1 LGDHARQA
9 GSLVAPDRLR
19 FDFTHPEAIP
29 ADVLD
34 AIEYDVNQDILANYP
49 VAIVEKSRQQAM
61 DEGAMALFGEKYGER
76 VRTVTINPGERISYE
91 LCGGTHVAQ
100 TGDIG
105 TFIIVSEGSAAAGI
119 RRIEAV
125 TGHAAY
131 ELIHE
136 RNHALKK
143 AAHLVNSPLI
153 EVPGRVTLLQ
163 DSLEDARKEIG
174 RLKSE
179 IATDEFQKKLIH
191 VPLVKEVHVLT
202 SVLKNTDVETLRQMC
217 DLFRQ
222 KYPSGV
228 VVLGSV
234 VNERPLII
242 CAVTD
247 DLIKRGLNA
256 GNIVRAAAEV
266 MGGSGGGRPNL
277 AQAGGKLPEKLNEA
291 MDKIVPIIEQTLK

>member
-1 LGDHARQA
+1 
-9 GSLVAPDRLR
+9 
-19 FDFTHPEAIP
+19 
-29 ADVLD
+29 
-34 AIEYDVNQDILANYP
+34 
-49 VAIVEKSRQQAM
+49 
-61 DEGAMALFGEKYGER
+61 
-76 VRTVTINPGERISYE
+76 
-91 LCGGTHVAQ
+91 
-100 TGDIG
+100 
-105 TFIIVSEGSAAAGI
+105 
-119 RRIEAV
+119 
-125 TGHAAY
+125 
-131 ELIHE
+131 
-136 RNHALKK
+136 
-143 AAHLVNSPLI
+143 
-153 EVPGRVTLLQ
+153 
-163 DSLEDARKEIG
+163 LEDARKEIG